1 MQHRSEGCDSHK
13 SLLHMTIL
21 VSKEKNKNNRN
32 INIEALLE
40 EVENSE
46 KAQVVIQ
53 YIHKH

>member
-1 MQHRSEGCDSHK
+1 
-13 SLLHMTIL
+13 MTIL